1 MKNFFSNLAL
11 VIVAAVVVLFIVA
24 NRGKVEISLWPLP
37 YLVDLPLYLV
47 FFIGLFAGM
56 VLAGAIGVIRRAR
69 SFARARRAEK
79 ESRRLQAEVDSLEQE
94 LDAGA
99 PGSSPAGNEPEK
111 EPEKAQIPK
120 MPPDVP

>member
-1 MKNFFSNLAL
+1 MKNFLTNISL
-11 VIVAAVVVLFIVA
+11 VIVAVVVVLFIVA

-69 SFARARRAEK
+69 SFARTRRAEK

-99 PGSSPAGNEPEK
+99 PGGSEVEK